1 MILDSTCVV
10 PLVTIDQEDCVGDT
24 VGKYN
29 YNALALDTTICNLS
43 SYIYESKAFDNLPY
57 LIETYANFYD
67 IINSSL
73 YNEFKKASTT
83 VNLLSSYWGH
93 YEFSIQ
99 MPINAVS
106 LSSNDINILALKLS
120 TVNLQS
126 IENLVQSNLKT
137 LTETHLN
144 IEYPPSSYID
154 FTIVNVTFFVYNLV
168 PVIKD
173 PKTNI
178 DPLIKTKIYP
188 IASYNYN
195 NRLIEGTYR
204 RDNVYVSTGIVLRFI
219 VENKK
224 WIYIGYY
231 LNDKINTASPNYN
244 NQVIQQLPEEKRIT
258 ASESKN
264 VLGSCEPIKENTWY
278 SLEKYV
284 YANSL
289 YSGTSTKLGAITI
302 TLRTPTGNIEY
313 FSYKASGYNPN
324 TNTGGSDLFI
334 EINGNV
340 INVYEQYPIKKTLVK
355 SWINPFSEVRG
366 VNFKFTKDNKGV
378 SFSACASTNII

>member
-1 MILDSTCVV
+1 MILDNTCVV
-10 PLVTIDQEDCVGDT
+10 PLVTINSEDCIGDT

-43 SYIYESKAFDNLPY
+43 SYIYASKAFDDLPY
-57 LIETYANFYD
+57 LIDTYSGFYD
-67 IINSSL
+67 TINTAL
-73 YNEFKKASTT
+73 YNEFKKAATT

-93 YEFSIQ
+93 YEFSVQ

-106 LSSNDINILALKLS
+106 LSSNDTNILALRLS

-126 IENLVQSNLKT
+126 IESLVQSNLKS
-137 LTETHLN
+137 LTETFLN
-144 IEYPPSSYID
+144 IEYPPTSYINY
-154 FTIVNVTFFVYNLV
+154 TIVNVTFFIYNLI

-173 PKTNI
+173 PQTNV
-178 DPLIKTKIYP
+178 DPLVRTKIYP

-195 NRLIEGTYR
+195 NRLIEATYR
-204 RDNVYVSTGIVLRFI
+204 RDNVHVSTGVVLRFI
-219 VENKK
+219 VEDRK

-231 LNDKINTASPNYN
+231 LNDDVNTASPNYN
-244 NQVIQQLPEEKRIT
+244 NQVIRQLPEEPKIT
-258 ASESKN
+258 ANESKN
-264 VLGSCEPIKENTWY
+264 ILGFCEPIKENTWY

-289 YSGTSTKLGAITI
+289 YSGTSNKLGTITI
-302 TLRTPTGNIEY
+302 TLRTPSNNIEY

-324 TNTGGSDLFI
+324 TNTGGTDVFI
-334 EINGNV
+334 EINGTV

-355 SWINPFSEVRG
+355 SWINPFSEVKG
-366 VNFKFTKDNKGV
+366 VNFKFTKDSKGV

>member
-10 PLVTIDQEDCVGDT
+10 PLVSINKEDCIGDT

-29 YNALALDTTICNLS
+29 YNSLALDTTICNLS
-43 SYIYESKAFDNLPY
+43 SYIYASKASEDLPY
-57 LIETYANFYD
+57 LIDTYSGFYD
-67 IINSSL
+67 IINASL
-73 YNEFKKASTT
+73 YNEFKKAATT

-106 LSSNDINILALKLS
+106 LSSNDVNILALRLS
-120 TVNLQS
+120 SINLQTVES
-126 IENLVQSNLKT
+126 LVQSNLKS
-137 LTETHLN
+137 LVETNLN
-144 IEYPPSSYID
+144 IDYPPSSYID
-154 FTIVNVTFFVYNLV
+154 NTIVNVSFFVYNIV

-173 PKTNI
+173 PSTNI
-178 DPLIKTKIYP
+178 DPLVRTKIYP
-188 IASYNYN
+188 IASFNYN
-195 NRLIEGTYR
+195 NRLIEAEYR
-204 RDNVYVSTGIVLRFI
+204 RDNVHVSTGIVLRFI
-219 VENKK
+219 VENRK
-224 WIYIGYY
+224 WVYIGYY
-231 LNDKINTASPNYN
+231 LNDQINTASPNYN
-244 NQVIQQLPEEKRIT
+244 NQVIQQIPEEIRVT
-258 ASESKN
+258 ASDSKN
-264 VLGSCEPIKENTWY
+264 VLGSCEPINENSWY

-289 YSGTSTKLGAITI
+289 YSGTSTKLGTITI
-302 TLRTPTGNIEY
+302 TLRTPMGNIEY

-324 TNTGGSDLFI
+324 TNTGGTDVFI
-334 EINGNV
+334 EINGTV

-355 SWINPFSEVRG
+355 SWISPFAEVKG